1 MYVDPDEVAVNAHV
15 EDALAQQNF
24 DQEKIR
30 SIAVINMA
38 ATWKP
43 NFAIDVILKGKQEK
57 FPNTLYVR
65 DLQGELVKKWGLI
78 DDSYHVLL
86 VGIKGEVLFSAGDAL
101 SEAQV
106 TELISVITETLAGD

>member
-1 MYVDPDEVAVNAHV
+1 M
-15 EDALAQQNF
+15 
-24 DQEKIR
+24 
-30 SIAVINMA
+30 
-38 ATWKP
+38 
-43 NFAIDVILKGKQEK
+43 
-57 FPNTLYVR
+57 
-65 DLQGELVKKWGLI
+65 KKWGLI